1 MKKFANMNESIN
13 LGKFSISDDEYRL
26 YSKLVNSIKNSMYPE
41 NNEIVDGLSLT
52 KALPYETKFGR
63 HFSVLNKANTNR
75 MLMTKFVQNYNIN
88 SFSELM
94 NFIKTNKDEIFKDDG
109 KIFPLVWETI
119 RKTEKIGE
127 ENEELVADYIKNLV
141 KSKLNKDINVKREVT
156 SSYRDMV
163 LGIDLSF
170 FIDDNEYTCQVKPLK
185 SYVNDGNS
193 ISVTS
198 SGRLKE
204 YKTHYISFC
213 NNTTK
218 QVLLFRSK
226 NYSLKEDTYFFSPD
240 DLVII

>member
-1 MKKFANMNESIN
+1 MKKFANINESIN
-13 LGKFSISDDEYRL
+13 IGRLSISDDEYRL
-26 YSKLVNSIKNSMYPE
+26 YGRLVDSIKNSMYPE

-63 HFSVLNKANTNR
+63 YFSVLNKVNTNR

-88 SFSELM
+88 SFNDLM
-94 NFIKTNKDEIFKDDG
+94 DFIRTNKDEIFREDG

-141 KSKLNKDINVKREVT
+141 KNKLNKDIVVSREVT

-170 FIDDNEYTCQVKPLK
+170 FIDDKEYTCQVKPLK
-185 SYVNDGNS
+185 FYKTEDNY
-193 ISVTS
+193 ILVTS
-198 SGRLKE
+198 SGRLKD
-204 YKTHYISFC
+204 YKTSYIAFC
-213 NNTTK
+213 NNYNK
-218 QVLLFRSK
+218 QILLFRSK
-226 NYSLKEDTYFFSPD
+226 GKLNGDSYLFNKED
-240 DLVII
+240 LVNI